1 MPPSSDWPDWFWWDC
16 IGAGILGRILG
27 LWFGFCVSLPKKL
40 VALVVRNEE
49 RRRKWSWLRRVGKMA
64 VSTLFTLGV
73 WSVVTWK
80 PVWTAAGVGGNRIL
94 TVILIFVSAA
104 WPISLVWIWFSKPKY
119 LSVAAN
125 LHMRASHCSRSSRV
139 NATSVVSRF

>member
-1 MPPSSDWPDWFWWDC
+1 MPPWFDWPDY
-16 IGAGILGRILG
+16 LGTDAMGQLIG
-27 LWFGFCVSLPKKL
+27 LWLRFCVSLPRKL

-49 RRRKWSWLRRVGKMA
+49 RRPNWSWLRRLGKMA

-80 PVWTAAGVGGNRIL
+80 PVWTAAGAGGDRAL

-119 LSVAAN
+119 RSVAAN
-125 LHMRASHCSRSSRV
+125 LQMRASHYSTSSRAR
-139 NATSVVSRF
+139 AT